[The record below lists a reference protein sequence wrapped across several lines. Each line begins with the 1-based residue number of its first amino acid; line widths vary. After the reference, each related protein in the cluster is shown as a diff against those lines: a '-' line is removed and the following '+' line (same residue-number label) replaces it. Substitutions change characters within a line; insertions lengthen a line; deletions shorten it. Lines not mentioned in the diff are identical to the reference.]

1 MSKVYPFKALRPN
14 TKVLNNFT
22 VSFAES
28 EAREE
33 LLERIKHFPENFLQI
48 HKPHLIAGGEMSAN
62 EILKASK
69 NSLKKYMDEG
79 VLLEDPKPCIY
90 IYMQIN
96 GSHTYTGI
104 IALASI
110 DEYKEGKIKKHEL
123 TRIEKENKMLD
134 YFERVHINGS
144 PVLLTYPDDASIDTL
159 ISSLTRGKPEFNY
172 TSNDEIEHILWRV
185 CEPEN
190 IEALAKH
197 YAKIKNLYIAD
208 GHHRCAAYSRLQK
221 PGEGFMAYLV
231 PAGQLNIYGFHRLI
245 TDLDGLKRKKV
256 LHELKEK
263 FLVKKVEGEFAPSAP
278 GVIYMFMKKK
288 WYSIT
293 IPEALKKH
301 KNTRE
306 NLDVSILDTYILH
319 DILKI
324 QDSRSSTK
332 IQYVN
337 GNTPLERLAEA
348 VLSKRARIA
357 FALYPV
363 HMSDVIKVS
372 DEGMTMPPKS
382 TWIEPKMRIG
392 LVIQKW

>member
-1 MSKVYPFKALRPN
+1 MSKVFPFKALRPN
-14 TKVLNNFT
+14 EGVIRNFS

-33 LLERIKHFPENFLQI
+33 LLERIKKFPENFLQI
-48 HKPHLIAGGEMSAN
+48 HKPNLITGGEMSAN

-69 NSLKKYMDEG
+69 DSLKKYIDDG
-79 VLLEDPKPCIY
+79 VLVEDPQPCIY

-110 DEYKEGKIKKHEL
+110 EEYKEGKIKKHEL

-134 YFERVHINGS
+134 YFERVQINGS
-144 PVLLTYPDDASIDTL
+144 PVLLTYPDDKNIDSL
-159 ISSLTRGKPEFNY
+159 LASLTRGRPEYNY
-172 TSNDEIEHILWRV
+172 TSGDGIEHILWKV
-185 CEPEN
+185 CEKEN
-190 IEALAKH
+190 IGAIQKH

-208 GHHRCAAYSRLQK
+208 GHHRCAAYSRLK
-221 PGEGFMAYLV
+221 KLGEGFMAYLV

-256 LHELKEK
+256 LHELKER
-263 FLVKKVEGEFAPSAP
+263 FEVHKVEGEFTPSAP
-278 GVIYMFMKKK
+278 GIIYMFMKKR
-288 WYSIT
+288 WYSIK

-301 KNTRE
+301 TNTKE
-306 NLDVSILDTYILH
+306 NLDVCFLDTYILQ

-324 QDSRSSTK
+324 KDSRSSTK

-337 GNTPLERLAEA
+337 GNTPLEKLAEA
-348 VLSKRARIA
+348 VRSKKARVA

-363 HMSDVIKVS
+363 AISDVIKVS

-382 TWIEPKMRIG
+382 TWIEPKMRSG